1 VVECQGGT
9 GIGILDGVVPLGGV
23 LVVTGVGNQMVLRQ
37 RLAVG
42 DEVEVSDGGGTGKR
56 IATVTMIT
64 GGCHRREGI
73 VILHPPG
80 VVCVEVGT
88 VGEAGGD
95 RGTRDLVVH
104 PAGTP
109 DTIERVV
116 DSDWHASRGYR
127 MIH

>member
-1 VVECQGGT
+1 VVEYQEGT
-9 GIGILDGVVPLGGV
+9 GIGMLDGVGLLGGV
-23 LVVTGVGNQMVLRQ
+23 LVVTGVGNQMALRR

-73 VILHPPG
+73 VILRPPG
-80 VVCVEVGT
+80 VVGVEVGT
-88 VGEAGGD
+88 VGEVEGG

-109 DTIERVV
+109 DMIERAVN
-116 DSDWHASRGYR
+116 SDWHAGRGYH